1 MSTTITISRR
11 TKDLLARLKGD
22 KTWDEFLL
30 ELARDYRR
38 IKAQEALEQL
48 RKIEFD
54 STYEE
59 VRLKLRLEGS

>member
-22 KTWDEFLL
+22 KTWDEFLM
-30 ELARDYRR
+30 ELAQNYR
-38 IKAQEALEQL
+38 KMKVQKALEQL

-59 VRLKLRLEGS
+59 VRLKLRLKES